1 MWPVEG
7 TSNRSGWIEWVH
19 RGEEQSCEARGHWK
33 DWTFILSQMGATGEY
48 EVGTAVLSQDHSG
61 AVLRIDCKEA
71 KAKSRE
77 ALGSCYCNLAG
88 EGRGWARVVVTKQ
101 ERRGCILGIV
111 F

>member
-1 MWPVEG
+1 M
-7 TSNRSGWIEWVH
+7 H
-19 RGEEQSCEARGHWK
+19 RGREGVDEVKGAMGASSCEARGHWK
-33 DWTFILSQMGATGEY
+33 GWTFILSQVGATGEF

-71 KAKSRE
+71 KVKSRE

-88 EGRGWARVVVTKQ
+88 ERRGWVRVVVTKQ